1 MPSTNIRIRFSDQ
14 VPNDEGYRRY
24 LKGKVLAF
32 IEEDP
37 HNKGL
42 ANCAAVIVFNSGHS
56 SESDRRNHSTVK
68 FYDLDRDGGAR
79 FYVTQHVPVKKYR
92 VWLRERRQRRH

>member
-1 MPSTNIRIRFSDQ
+1 MSGTDIRIRFGDQ

-32 IEEDP
+32 IDLDP

-42 ANCAAVIVFNSGHS
+42 ANCAAAIV
-56 SESDRRNHSTVK
+56 
-68 FYDLDRDGGAR
+68 L
-79 FYVTQHVPVKKYR
+79 
-92 VWLRERRQRRH
+92 